1 MNQILDHSG
10 PKKKKA
16 PSNSNDIKSIIRVFA
31 IIMIIFGISLV
42 VSGTYTFA
50 NNNKLKNASSTPTTI
65 PEPTIIAENQDE
77 TTVKITVSHSK
88 TIERVV
94 YRWDDLESTTQKG
107 RSDQTELTI
116 ENIGI
121 PTGEH
126 TLTVEVY
133 DIDRNM
139 FSQTYTFSCAEGN
152 DVIDPTI
159 DIVIEGTR
167 IEIVAEDET
176 ELQYVTYKI
185 GENEEQTLYPED
197 DPKRVSEVLELE
209 LTETTDISVT
219 AVDTANNE
227 AKKTSQIVIYEKPEI
242 SFSATSDYSEII
254 ATITS
259 GTPLTRIEVTFN
271 GQTQTIDITDGA
283 TTYEHRQQ
291 VTQPGR
297 NDISITAYTNIEGEE
312 VSQTAEG
319 YVNYGQ

>member
-16 PSNSNDIKSIIRVFA
+16 PSNSNDIKSIIKVFA
-31 IIMIIFGISLV
+31 IIMLIFGISLV
-42 VSGTYTFA
+42 ASGTYTFA
-50 NNNKLKNASSTPTTI
+50 TNSKIKNTVQTPTKI

-77 TTVKITVSHSK
+77 TSVKITVSHTK

-94 YRWDDLESTTQKG
+94 YKWDDLESTTQKG
-107 RSDQTELTI
+107 RADQKEVTI

-133 DIDRNM
+133 DIDNHM
-139 FSQTYTFSCAEGN
+139 FSKTFNFTCAEGN

-159 DIVIEGTR
+159 DIVVQGTK

-176 ELQYVTYKI
+176 ALQYVTYKI
-185 GENEEQTLYPED
+185 GDQEEQTLYPTD
-197 DPKRVSEVLELE
+197 DPKRISTVIELE
-209 LTETTDISVT
+209 LTETTDIVVT
-219 AVDTANNE
+219 AVDEANH
-227 AKKTSQIVIYEKPEI
+227 APKKSQQIVVYEKPEI
-242 SFSATSDYSEII
+242 SFSATQDFSEII

-259 GTPLTRIEVTFN
+259 DTPLTKIEVTFN
-271 GQTQTIDITDGA
+271 GETQTINITDNA

-291 VTQPGR
+291 VTKAGR
-297 NDISITAYTNIEGEE
+297 NDIMIKAYTNIEGQE